1 METNLKDD
9 ILKARDAIAPYVKN
23 VPLYHSSSFSEYY
36 GADIYFKLE
45 NLQRTGSF
53 KVRGALNAMLKNKE
67 LCKNGVIAASAGN
80 HAQGVAFS
88 AKMLGIPA
96 AIVMPVHTPLVK
108 INNTKSYGAEV
119 ILHGET
125 YDDAATMAEITARDR
140 NLYLIHPFNN
150 TDIIAGQGTIAAE
163 ILEDIS
169 DADNIIVPVGGGG
182 LASGIAAYIKESGS
196 GAKVIGVQSEAVSGM
211 ATSIRKRRLVRVTG
225 ASIIAEGISVKAA
238 GDITFDICS
247 RYLDDIVTVS
257 ENMIAAAILEYMEKA
272 KLVTEGAGAS
282 PLAAIILRI
291 IDYKNKKNV
300 LIVSGG
306 NIDINMI
313 SRIISK
319 GMSTSGRFL
328 EINLILKD
336 TPGALSDVTKL
347 LAYEGANIL
356 DIRHDRF
363 GAGLP
368 IGYSRV
374 NLELETKS
382 MEHVEQIVIA
392 LKTAG
397 YDVNVC

>member
-150 TDIIAGQGTIAAE
+150 TDVIAGQGTIAAE
-163 ILEDIS
+163 ISEDIS

-182 LASGIAAYIKESGS
+182 LASGIAAYIKESES

-272 KLVTEGAGAS
+272 KLVTEGAGAA
-282 PLAAIILRI
+282 PLAAIMSRS

>member
-140 NLYLIHPFNN
+140 NLYIIHPFNN
-150 TDIIAGQGTIAAE
+150 TDVIAGQGTIAAE

-272 KLVTEGAGAS
+272 KLVTEGAGAA
-282 PLAAIILRI
+282 PLAAIMSRS